1 MVGVRWTTSTWSVR
15 QNRRAPAQATSHGAR
30 GATTRRP
37 AELRYDSTMD
47 RPSDNDARAL
57 LGLPMAYLLPP
68 TEVIAADARRIVETN
83 LALARDLSEQ
93 GIGISPIWERQGS
106 HAAVREVL
114 LPAEFAR
121 RYFTGGGLVVLGKP
135 GVRTLVA
142 ELMPWM
148 AEDPGSAAVAL
159 DDTRETWMSEDAP
172 MRPLAALYGGHF
184 KLLSLMLADLARKA
198 DAGFDTLDWIASL
211 GLPVEEFRDDD
222 DPSASQIHERMESRM
237 DAMWA
242 EEDAWLESGAR

>member
-1 MVGVRWTTSTWSVR
+1 
-15 QNRRAPAQATSHGAR
+15 
-30 GATTRRP
+30 
-37 AELRYDSTMD
+37 MD
-47 RPSDNDARAL
+47 RPSDYDARAL
-57 LGLPMAYLLPP
+57 LGLPMAYVLPP
-68 TEVIAADARRIVETN
+68 TEVIAADARKIVETN

-93 GIGISPIWERQGS
+93 GVGISPIWERHGR
-106 HAAVREVL
+106 HAAVRTVQ
-114 LPAEFAR
+114 LPPEFAR
-121 RYFTGGGLVVLGKP
+121 RYFAGGGRVVLGKS

-159 DDTRETWMSEDAP
+159 EDTREMWMSEDAP
-172 MRPLAALYGGHF
+172 LRPLELLYGGHY

-211 GLPVEEFRDDD
+211 GLPVEEFREDDD
-222 DPSASQIHERMESRM
+222 LSASEIHERMESRM

-242 EEDAWLESGAR
+242 QEDAWLDSAPR